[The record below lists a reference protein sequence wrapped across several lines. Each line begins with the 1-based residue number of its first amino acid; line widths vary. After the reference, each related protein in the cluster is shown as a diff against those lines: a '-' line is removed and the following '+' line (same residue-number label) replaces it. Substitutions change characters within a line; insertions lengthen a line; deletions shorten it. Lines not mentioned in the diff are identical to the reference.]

1 MLWRPAVGRRGG
13 GGFFSFSRLPS
24 QPFSFLTLSFR
35 ALPFVWLQAHSN
47 MEKNLYMTML
57 KQGTPHRPFCT
68 EYTSDTSATLK
79 LLNYA
84 ILIAIL
90 IDSLLLEYFA
100 YGWVRTE

>member
-1 MLWRPAVGRRGG
+1 
-13 GGFFSFSRLPS
+13 
-24 QPFSFLTLSFR
+24 
-35 ALPFVWLQAHSN
+35 
-47 MEKNLYMTML
+47 MTML
-57 KQGTPHRPFCT
+57 KQGTPHRPLCT